1 MEWFH
6 CNKCFTKTG
15 SKFAVA
21 SCGHIICAACIQ
33 SDQCVV
39 CGASCSYLPI
49 TDQMKPQEMVFF
61 KDPMKLM
68 QSRLDNISMIADFQ
82 QTQMARV
89 TAHYKHK
96 STELE
101 NRLKEVT
108 KQSYR
113 QLAEMKSQNADLK
126 RQNMELKREM
136 EELKKPLSQRRVSP
150 GPFQTNGV
158 QRVSLPVGVTSP
170 VTSRLRPRSHF
181 GSAEPREWIRDRAI
195 SHSSNTTPG
204 SATSL
209 SSRSSLLQH
218 IHRTPTSISPPT
230 RDFSWRPVM

>member
-21 SCGHIICAACIQ
+21 SCGHICCAACIESQ
-33 SDQCVV
+33 QCMV

-49 TDQMKPQEMVFF
+49 TDQMKPQEMMFF
-61 KDPMKLM
+61 KDPLKLI
-68 QSRLDNISMIADFQ
+68 QSRLDNMSMIADFQ

-89 TAHYKHK
+89 TAYYKHK
-96 STELE
+96 SAELE

-113 QLAEMKSQNADLK
+113 QLAEMKSENADLK

-150 GPFQTNGV
+150 GQFRTNGV
-158 QRVSLPVGVTSP
+158 QRVSLPVAVTSP
-170 VTSRLRPRSHF
+170 VTSHLRPRSHL
-181 GSAEPREWIRDRAI
+181 GSAEPREWIGERGV
-195 SHSSNTTPG
+195 SHSSHRTPG

-218 IHRTPTSISPPT
+218 GHRTPTSVSPST
-230 RDFSWRPVM
+230 SSENGHH